1 MSASEITRS
10 GVKAHLSNVV
20 VSGGVAYLAGVTPA
34 TGSTV
39 AEQTKSVLD
48 QISGLLAGVGSDVS
62 KLLSAQIWLTD
73 IRNRDAM
80 NEVWNAWVAPGAPP
94 ARACVEA
101 KLAAPEWLVEIMVT
115 AAV

>member
-34 TGSTV
+34 TGTTV

-48 QISGLLAGVGSDVS
+48 QISSRVS
-62 KLLSAQIWLTD
+62 CIQCSLPVAASRQCTLPAYSA
-73 IRNRDAM
+73 A
-80 NEVWNAWVAPGAPP
+80 
-94 ARACVEA
+94 
-101 KLAAPEWLVEIMVT
+101 
-115 AAV
+115 